1 MKQSHCPKCGGKD
14 IRTSDIKSGHSIP
27 ITSFR
32 GANLKYTVCVS
43 CGHVEAYIADPKQL
57 KRIAEKWKVL

>member
-1 MKQSHCPKCGGKD
+1 MKQSPCPKCGGKD

-32 GANLKYTVCVS
+32 GANLKHTVCVS
-43 CGHVEAYIADPKQL
+43 CGRVEAYVASPKYL
-57 KRIAEKWKVL
+57 KIIAEKWKPV